1 MLPSDIT
8 KMAQSFSDIAE
19 GKDKDDSYLETDMKK
34 RRKNN
39 EKAVEDMKKVKDD
52 TVPRW
57 MREKF
62 ELVVAESYYY
72 KRLKVM
78 SVELAERFLDIA
90 EGCIVMG
97 YESPKLIDNIAEAL
111 DKDIVGHDF
120 RAALGTVNPHLNENA
135 QTAGRKQAKAV
146 AMQISEAPQ
155 KPGVYGQVGGLEI
168 GTNPGKNQDLGYRA
182 GRALTNMGGDLVKGT
197 AASLRNIFTGTP
209 NTAATNPATARQ
221 QQRFQNIGN
230 FFQTG
235 QLPGSGASTP
245 AAPAASTPAAPARP
259 QRGQGGRALGSTTQ
273 RQGGAV
279 NPTTAN
285 APAPAAPKPA
295 PTAPAKPAPTAATKP
310 VVKQTGN
317 KAVDMAAWAKA
328 NPRLAAA
335 QKIRQ
340 SGGSRAEVNK
350 TLYNKGTA
358 AATSTPSV
366 VKAGHEPEG
375 EMTEGL
381 KQMAAQVTDALP
393 WNRNTEYTT
402 QGVRR
407 KPGENV
413 HGQQTGRKPA
423 GTASMSAGGT
433 DKTTPNLRRQPP
445 LQSKTVPPRKP
456 LVQQNN
462 SFEYVRSKL
471 IEGIRD
477 KDPEKGTEE
486 RKERLEKKRGMKLD
500 DHPQYKKEEVTEMSL
515 YDIVV
520 SYLQEEKLA
529 IDEEHAALVIPE
541 LSAEEVA
548 YIVDEYTTKHGK
560 KAMDWNR
567 SDDKPKTVAKNPKMP
582 KKKEGK
588 CSCCGNDP
596 CTCS

>member
-78 SVELAERFLDIA
+78 NVELAERFLDIA

-97 YESPKLIDNIAEAL
+97 YESPRLIDNIAEAL

-135 QTAGRKQAKAV
+135 QSAGRKQARAV
-146 AMQISEAPQ
+146 AIQISEAPQ
-155 KPGVYGQVGGLEI
+155 KPGVYGKVGGLEI

-182 GRALTNMGGDLVKGT
+182 GRALTNMTGDLFKG
-197 AASLRNIFTGTP
+197 AANQVRNIFTGTP
-209 NTAATNPATARQ
+209 NTAATNPAAARNN
-221 QQRFQNIGN
+221 QRLKSIGD
-230 FFQTG
+230 FVTTG
-235 QLPGSGASTP
+235 NLPGSGASTP
-245 AAPAASTPAAPARP
+245 AAPAASTPAAAPAKP
-259 QRGQGGRALGSTTQ
+259 QRGQGGRDLGSTTQ

-310 VVKQTGN
+310 FVAQTGN
-317 KAVDMAAWAKA
+317 KAADMSAWAKA
-328 NPRLAAA
+328 NPKLAAA

-340 SGGSRAEVNK
+340 SGGSRSEVNK
-350 TLYNKGTA
+350 ALYNKGTA
-358 AATSTPSV
+358 AATGTPTV
-366 VKAGHEPEG
+366 VKAGYEHVHSRLLETLDEEKKKLPYLKMFRKAGNLGRDGSPEAMERSKKITKVMNDDAKRRADHRDRDDAAKEAKRMNKEEVEQID
-375 EMTEGL
+375 EMPYQVYGSTDGKEEKKVG
-381 KQMAAQVTDALP
+381 KPVKSRKYADARAAELEDTHKKTGGKY
-393 WNRNTEYTT
+393 RSEYT
-402 QGVRR
+402 
-407 KPGENV
+407 
-413 HGQQTGRKPA
+413 
-423 GTASMSAGGT
+423 
-433 DKTTPNLRRQPP
+433 
-445 LQSKTVPPRKP
+445 
-456 LVQQNN
+456 
-462 SFEYVRSKL
+462 
-471 IEGIRD
+471 
-477 KDPEKGTEE
+477 
-486 RKERLEKKRGMKLD
+486 
-500 DHPQYKKEEVTEMSL
+500 KEEVTSL

-520 SYLQEEKLA
+520 GYLLDENLA
-529 IDEEHAALVIPE
+529 IDEDHAVLVLPE
-541 LSAEEVA
+541 LTPEEVA

-596 CTCS
+596 CTC

>member
-182 GRALTNMGGDLVKGT
+182 GRALTNMGGDLVKGV
-197 AASLRNIFTGTP
+197 SNQLRNIFTGTP
-209 NTAATNPATARQ
+209 NTAATNPAAARNN
-221 QQRFQNIGN
+221 QRLKNIGG
-230 FFQTG
+230 FLQTG
-235 QLPGSGASTP
+235 QLPGSGACTSAT
-245 AAPAASTPAAPARP
+245 PAASTTAAAPAKP
-259 QRGQGGRALGSTTQ
+259 QRGQGGRTLGSTTQ

-279 NPTTAN
+279 TPTTAN
-285 APAPAAPKPA
+285 APAAPKPT

-310 VVKQTGN
+310 FVKQTGN
-317 KAVDMAAWAKA
+317 KAADMATWAKA
-328 NPRLAAA
+328 NPKLAAA
-335 QKIRQ
+335 KAERDRTRGTSATTNPMLQDMK
-340 SGGSRAEVNK
+340 SRMPAPK
-350 TLYNKGTA
+350 TA
-358 AATSTPSV
+358 APSV
-366 VKAGHEPEG
+366 VKSG
-375 EMTEGL
+375 
-381 KQMAAQVTDALP
+381 
-393 WNRNTEYTT
+393 Y
-402 QGVRR
+402 
-407 KPGENV
+407 
-413 HGQQTGRKPA
+413 
-423 GTASMSAGGT
+423 
-433 DKTTPNLRRQPP
+433 
-445 LQSKTVPPRKP
+445 
-456 LVQQNN
+456 
-462 SFEYVRSKL
+462 EYVRSKL

-500 DHPQYKKEEVTEMSL
+500 DHPQYKKEEVEQVDESGYFPTKESQRKDYEKHKPNLSTGELPGRHKPVKRNPDGSLQKNSFVPEGEMVEMSL

-567 SDDKPKTVAKNPKMP
+567 SDDKPKTVAKNSKMP

>member
-57 MREKF
+57 MRERF

-182 GRALTNMGGDLVKGT
+182 GRALTNMSGDLVKGVGNQ
-197 AASLRNIFTGTP
+197 LRNIFTGTP
-209 NTAATNPATARQ
+209 NTAATNPAAARNN
-221 QQRFQNIGN
+221 QRLKNIGG
-230 FFQTG
+230 FLQTG
-235 QLPGSGASTP
+235 QMPGSGASTP

-295 PTAPAKPAPTAATKP
+295 PSAPAKPAPTAATKP
-310 VVKQTGN
+310 FVKQTGN
-317 KAVDMAAWAKA
+317 KAADMATWAKA
-328 NPRLAAA
+328 NPKLAAA

-340 SGGSRAEVNK
+340 SGGSRSEVNK
-350 TLYNKGTA
+350 ALYNKGTA
-358 AATSTPSV
+358 AATGTPTV
-366 VKAGHEPEG
+366 VKAG
-375 EMTEGL
+375 
-381 KQMAAQVTDALP
+381 
-393 WNRNTEYTT
+393 Y
-402 QGVRR
+402 
-407 KPGENV
+407 
-413 HGQQTGRKPA
+413 
-423 GTASMSAGGT
+423 
-433 DKTTPNLRRQPP
+433 
-445 LQSKTVPPRKP
+445 
-456 LVQQNN
+456 
-462 SFEYVRSKL
+462 EYVRSKL

-500 DHPQYKKEEVTEMSL
+500 DHPQYKKEEVEQIDEMPYQVYGSPDGKKEKKIGKPIKSRKYADARAAELEDTHKKTGGKYRSEYTKEEVTEMSL

>member
-182 GRALTNMGGDLVKGT
+182 GRALTNMGGDLVKGV
-197 AASLRNIFTGTP
+197 SNQLRNIFTGTP
-209 NTAATNPATARQ
+209 NTAATNPAAARNN
-221 QQRFQNIGN
+221 QRLKNIGG
-230 FFQTG
+230 FLQTG
-235 QLPGSGASTP
+235 QLPGSGASTS
-245 AAPAASTPAAPARP
+245 ATPAASTTAAAPAKP
-259 QRGQGGRALGSTTQ
+259 QRGQGGRTLGSTTQ

-279 NPTTAN
+279 TPTTAN
-285 APAPAAPKPA
+285 APAAPKPT

-310 VVKQTGN
+310 FVKQTGN
-317 KAVDMAAWAKA
+317 KAADMATWAKA
-328 NPRLAAA
+328 NPKLAAA
-335 QKIRQ
+335 KAERDRTRGTSATTNPMLQDMK
-340 SGGSRAEVNK
+340 SRMPAPK
-350 TLYNKGTA
+350 TA
-358 AATSTPSV
+358 APSV
-366 VKAGHEPEG
+366 VKSG
-375 EMTEGL
+375 
-381 KQMAAQVTDALP
+381 
-393 WNRNTEYTT
+393 Y
-402 QGVRR
+402 
-407 KPGENV
+407 
-413 HGQQTGRKPA
+413 
-423 GTASMSAGGT
+423 
-433 DKTTPNLRRQPP
+433 
-445 LQSKTVPPRKP
+445 
-456 LVQQNN
+456 
-462 SFEYVRSKL
+462 EYVRSKL

-500 DHPQYKKEEVTEMSL
+500 DHPQYKKEEVEQVDESGYFPTKESQRKDYEKHKPNLSTGELPGRHKPVKRNPDGSLQKNSFVPEGEMVEMSL

-567 SDDKPKTVAKNPKMP
+567 SDDKPKTVAKNSKMP

>member
-57 MREKF
+57 MRERF

-135 QTAGRKQAKAV
+135 QTAGRKQAKAI

-197 AASLRNIFTGTP
+197 AASLKNIFTGTP

-221 QQRFQNIGN
+221 QQRFQNIGK

-235 QLPGSGASTP
+235 QMPGSGASTPAAP

-295 PTAPAKPAPTAATKP
+295 PSAPAKPAPTAATKP

-317 KAVDMAAWAKA
+317 KAVDMSAWAKA
-328 NPRLAAA
+328 NPKLAAA

-350 TLYNKGTA
+350 ALYNKGTA
-358 AATSTPSV
+358 AATGTPTV
-366 VKAGHEPEG
+366 VKAG
-375 EMTEGL
+375 
-381 KQMAAQVTDALP
+381 
-393 WNRNTEYTT
+393 Y
-402 QGVRR
+402 
-407 KPGENV
+407 
-413 HGQQTGRKPA
+413 
-423 GTASMSAGGT
+423 
-433 DKTTPNLRRQPP
+433 
-445 LQSKTVPPRKP
+445 
-456 LVQQNN
+456 
-462 SFEYVRSKL
+462 EYVRSKL

-500 DHPQYKKEEVTEMSL
+500 DHPQYKKEKEEVTEMSL

>member
-182 GRALTNMGGDLVKGT
+182 GRALTNMGGDLVKGV
-197 AASLRNIFTGTP
+197 SNQLRNIFTGTP
-209 NTAATNPATARQ
+209 NTAATNPAAARNN
-221 QQRFQNIGN
+221 QRLKNIGG
-230 FFQTG
+230 FLQTG
-235 QLPGSGASTP
+235 QLPGSGASTS
-245 AAPAASTPAAPARP
+245 ATPAASTTAAAPAKP
-259 QRGQGGRALGSTTQ
+259 QRGQGGRTLGSTTQ

-279 NPTTAN
+279 TPTTAN
-285 APAPAAPKPA
+285 APAAPKPT

-310 VVKQTGN
+310 FVKQTGN
-317 KAVDMAAWAKA
+317 KAADMATWAKA
-328 NPRLAAA
+328 NPKLAAA
-335 QKIRQ
+335 KAERDRTRGTSATTNPMLQDMK
-340 SGGSRAEVNK
+340 SRMPAPK
-350 TLYNKGTA
+350 TA
-358 AATSTPSV
+358 APSV
-366 VKAGHEPEG
+366 VKSG
-375 EMTEGL
+375 
-381 KQMAAQVTDALP
+381 
-393 WNRNTEYTT
+393 Y
-402 QGVRR
+402 
-407 KPGENV
+407 
-413 HGQQTGRKPA
+413 
-423 GTASMSAGGT
+423 
-433 DKTTPNLRRQPP
+433 
-445 LQSKTVPPRKP
+445 
-456 LVQQNN
+456 
-462 SFEYVRSKL
+462 EYVRSKL

-500 DHPQYKKEEVTEMSL
+500 DHPQYKKEEVEQVDESGYFPTKESQRKDYEKHKPNLSTGELPGRHKPVKRNPDGSLQKNSFVPEGEMVEMSL

>member
-62 ELVVAESYYY
+62 ELVVEESYYY

-78 SVELAERFLDIA
+78 NEELAERFLDIA
-90 EGCIVMG
+90 AGCIVMG

-135 QTAGRKQAKAV
+135 QTAGRKQARAI
-146 AMQISEAPQ
+146 AIQISEAPQ
-155 KPGVYGQVGGLEI
+155 KPGVYGKVGNLEL
-168 GTNPGKNQDLGYRA
+168 GTNPGKNQDLGHRLGRGFMGALKDA
-182 GRALTNMGGDLVKGT
+182 GPALLGQLQGKM
-197 AASLRNIFTGTP
+197 
-209 NTAATNPATARQ
+209 NPALQRQ
-221 QQRFQNIGN
+221 TQRMQGLTRLVT
-230 FFQTG
+230 TG
-235 QLPGSGASTP
+235 QLDNSGSS
-245 AAPAASTPAAPARP
+245 AAPAATPAAATPTPRP
-259 QRGQGGRALGSTTQ
+259 RTGQGGRALGSTTQ

-279 NPTTAN
+279 NPSTSA
-285 APAPAAPKPA
+285 APAPAAAAPA
-295 PTAPAKPAPTAATKP
+295 PAAPAKPAPTAATKP
-310 VVKQTGN
+310 FVAQTGN
-317 KAVDMAAWAKA
+317 KAADMATWAKA
-328 NPRLAAA
+328 NPKLAAA

-340 SGGSRAEVNK
+340 SGGSRSEVNK
-350 TLYNKGTA
+350 ALYNKGTA
-358 AATSTPSV
+358 AATGTPSV

-402 QGVRR
+402 QGKRR

-413 HGQQTGRKPA
+413 HGQQTGRQEP

-433 DKTTPNLRRQPP
+433 AKTN
-445 LQSKTVPPRKP
+445 RKP
-456 LVQQNN
+456 NPVLQGGKVVQTN
-462 SFEYVRSKL
+462 SYEYVRSKL

-477 KDPEKGTEE
+477 KDPKKGTEE

-500 DHPQYKKEEVTEMSL
+500 DHPEYKKEEVEETSL

-520 SYLQEEKLA
+520 GYLLDENLA
-529 IDEEHAALVIPE
+529 IDEDHAVLVLPE
-541 LSAEEVA
+541 LTPEEVA

-596 CTCS
+596 CTC